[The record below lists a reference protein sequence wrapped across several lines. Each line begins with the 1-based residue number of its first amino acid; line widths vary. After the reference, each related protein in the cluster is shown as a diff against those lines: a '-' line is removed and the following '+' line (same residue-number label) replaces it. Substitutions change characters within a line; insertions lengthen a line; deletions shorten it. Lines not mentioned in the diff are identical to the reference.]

1 MNIDHLKA
9 LVSAAKSSE
18 HLYEEQAAAIKFTT
32 TFGDQLIAMAEV
44 GQAMRDK
51 YVEDVQ
57 GEYGPYTQEELYIR
71 RPEIKAW
78 DVATKGPT

>member
-44 GQAMRDK
+44 GRAMRDSYYTSK
-51 YVEDVQ
+51 VAPGDNLDFDNAVE
-57 GEYGPYTQEELYIR
+57 
-71 RPEIKAW
+71 AW
-78 DVATKGPT
+78 DAALKEEV

>member
-51 YVEDVQ
+51 YVEDVL
-57 GEYGPYTQEELYIR
+57 GEYGPYTQEELYDLWPDIR
-71 RPEIKAW
+71 AW
-78 DVATKGPT
+78 DAATKGPT